1 MPMDMQEW
9 RDSNATADDAANAFR
24 EMLRLADAPDRT
36 INSIRGAATHRGDA
50 VVYVGHLPA
59 DVVERLAERVR
70 LAVTP

>member
-1 MPMDMQEW
+1 MPMNMQEW
-9 RDSNATADDAANAFR
+9 RDSTATADDAANVFR
-24 EMLRLADAPDRT
+24 SLLQMVGAPDRT
-36 INSIRGAATHRGDA
+36 INSIRGAATHRGAA